1 MLFILAVSWAGF
13 QRVAMIRCSI
23 DSHVISKFSEDCH
36 GVGNT
41 YHFMARRLTEG
52 TCSNQWVCIIVLNGY
67 WRFMFTSSLD
77 EYIESYRNRNSNLTS
92 KNMNQ
97 EAGTQESCMIFR
109 VFFLNL
115 QYAGLVPLETWLA
128 STGSSPWRW
137 RRPLLVHPGGR
148 YLGETWHRKS
158 MNIWRREHSKKS
170 WLSLVKSI
178 VILVKSG

>member
-1 MLFILAVSWAGF
+1 MVSETHITLWQGDWL
-13 QRVAMIRCSI
+13 R
-23 DSHVISKFSEDCH
+23 
-36 GVGNT
+36 
-41 YHFMARRLTEG
+41 G
-52 TCSNQWVCIIVLNGY
+52 TCSNQWVRIIVLNGY

-170 WLSLVKSI
+170 WLNLERTFAEHLFWPSTSI
-178 VILVKSG
+178 IAALKKVEPDSALF

>member
-1 MLFILAVSWAGF
+1 
-13 QRVAMIRCSI
+13 MIRCSI

-52 TCSNQWVCIIVLNGY
+52 YVQQPVGVHYCIEWILAVHVCQQFGRVHRKLSKQEFKFNLKKYESGGWYPGIMYDISRFFLISSMPDQSL
-67 WRFMFTSSLD
+67 WRFD
-77 EYIESYRNRNSNLTS
+77 QR
-92 KNMNQ
+92 
-97 EAGTQESCMIFR
+97 
-109 VFFLNL
+109 
-115 QYAGLVPLETWLA
+115 LA

-158 MNIWRREHSKKS
+158 MNIWRREHLKKS

-178 VILVKSG
+178 VILVKSWLNLERTFAEHLF